1 MDWIKCTDRMPP
13 DGEPILITI
22 ESWMDKHR
30 YVWETQA
37 RWHNGFYEVW
47 EDDGLACGW
56 ASGRFAGSKVT
67 HWMPYPEP
75 AEDLGSVN
83 MCNYHDGDEAIF
95 WEDENNNAF
104 VDSYGEMLLTVSGH
118 EIQFRVTHCPMCGE
132 KLK

>member
-1 MDWIKCTDRMPP
+1 METPPHTKRRIEKSRAKQKGDMLMDWIKVTPEAMPP

-67 HWMPYPEP
+67 HWMPWPEP
-75 AEDLGSVN
+75 AED
-83 MCNYHDGDEAIF
+83 
-95 WEDENNNAF
+95 
-104 VDSYGEMLLTVSGH
+104 
-118 EIQFRVTHCPMCGE
+118 
-132 KLK
+132 